1 MSVEIKGLRE
11 LLSNL
16 DKKEDDI
23 LSSMRKANLAGGDV
37 IVEELRKNVPKSGY
51 GGAKAQARLVSAV
64 TKSGNKT
71 DKGTFEPYVDVGF
84 NRSANFRAHFQEFGT
99 IFQAPQGYMAK
110 TVQAVEG
117 KVAKEME
124 NAIRRVL

>member
-16 DKKEDDI
+16 DRKESDI
-23 LSSMRKANLAGGDV
+23 LSAMRKANLAGAD
-37 IVEELRKNVPKSGY
+37 IIANELKRNVPKSGY

-99 IFQAPQGYMAK
+99 ISQAPQGYMAK

-117 KVAKEME
+117 RVVRGME
-124 NAIRRVL
+124 SAIRRVL

>member
-1 MSVEIKGLRE
+1 MSVKIEGLRE

-16 DKKEDDI
+16 DKKESDI
-23 LSSMRKANLAGGDV
+23 LKATRKGNTAGAE
-37 IVEELRKNVPKSGY
+37 IIASELRANVPKSGY
-51 GGAKAQARLVSAV
+51 GGAKVQARLVSAV
-64 TKSGNKT
+64 TKSNNKV
-71 DKGTFEPYVDVGF
+71 DKGTFEPYVNVGF

-99 IFQAPQGYMAK
+99 ISQAPQGYMSK

-117 KVAKEME
+117 KVAREME